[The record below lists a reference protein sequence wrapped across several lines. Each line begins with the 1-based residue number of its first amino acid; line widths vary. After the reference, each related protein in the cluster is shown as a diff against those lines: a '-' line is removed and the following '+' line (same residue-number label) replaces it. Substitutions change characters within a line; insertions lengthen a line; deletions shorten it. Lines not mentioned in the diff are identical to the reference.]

1 MLNNALIMAKFVV
14 AKLISLGS
22 LALYME
28 VEDINENWNNI
39 KNMQVS
45 ILIIISF
52 FANILL

>member
-28 VEDINENWNNI
+28 VEDINEN
-39 KNMQVS
+39 
-45 ILIIISF
+45 
-52 FANILL
+52 

>member
-28 VEDINENWNNI
+28 DINENWNNI
-39 KNMQVS
+39 KNM
-45 ILIIISF
+45 
-52 FANILL
+52 